1 MNVFEYYQSCHS
13 KMSIIGSKRDMKMIS
28 WHKSNYKGN
37 REKSY
42 PVQNNYCTIMYK
54 VRAKLTFLF
63 LLIEC
68 ERENG

>member
-1 MNVFEYYQSCHS
+1 M
-13 KMSIIGSKRDMKMIS
+13 
-28 WHKSNYKGN
+28 
-37 REKSY
+37 EKSY